1 MAQEAP
7 RKGKQNPEKSII
19 SPSSAYVGEE
29 EEAAQGRRDS
39 SAANWD
45 SDDLDIF
52 SYCDPRKILSLGKA
66 RARET
71 MLTSPR
77 KVLEAL

>member
-19 SPSSAYVGEE
+19 SPSSACVGEE

-45 SDDLDIF
+45 NDDLDIF
-52 SYCDPRKILSLGKA
+52 S
-66 RARET
+66 
-71 MLTSPR
+71 
-77 KVLEAL
+77 